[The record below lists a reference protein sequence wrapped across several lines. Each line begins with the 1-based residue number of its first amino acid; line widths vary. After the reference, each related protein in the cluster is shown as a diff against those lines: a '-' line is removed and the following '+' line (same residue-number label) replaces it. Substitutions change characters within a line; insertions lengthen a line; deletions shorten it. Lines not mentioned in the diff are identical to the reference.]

1 MRATFRYYHRA
12 DVTGRPLVPASAR
25 ESTAV
30 GEIPVDHGASQ
41 CAESS
46 RRRCE
51 NGEHAEGGEERE
63 IVTKHTLST

>member
-12 DVTGRPLVPASAR
+12 YVTGRPLVSASTR
-25 ESTAV
+25 ESTPV
-30 GEIPVDHGASQ
+30 GERPVDHGASQ

-51 NGEHAEGGEERE
+51 NGGHAEGGEVRG